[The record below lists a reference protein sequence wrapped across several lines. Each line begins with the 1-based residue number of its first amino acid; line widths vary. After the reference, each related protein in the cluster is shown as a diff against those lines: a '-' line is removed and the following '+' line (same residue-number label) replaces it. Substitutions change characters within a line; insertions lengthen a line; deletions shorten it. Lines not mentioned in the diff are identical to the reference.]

1 MLFLLMSKYCY
12 FGKNDF
18 INISFFCWKSILFD
32 YLLLCAS
39 DFGGA
44 RALGLAAP
52 AVTGLLTPET
62 LPGVVGLGILH
73 IHKHYFLCCFN

>member
-1 MLFLLMSKYCY
+1 MLFLLMSKQCY

-18 INISFFCWKSILFD
+18 INICFCCWKSILFD

-39 DFGGA
+39 DLGGA

-73 IHKHYFLCCFN
+73 TQTLLFVLF